1 MQNILS
7 LLQKGL
13 EICFKFRHIDL
24 KGFCFRTLCHCFI
37 KHIKGHGLP
46 QIIRVYRSIHNE
58 NRYNGY
64 FYFESVPTINPP
76 WNNS

>member
-46 QIIRVYRSIHNE
+46 QIIRVYRSIQFIMKTDIMDISILKVFQ
-58 NRYNGY
+58 R
-64 FYFESVPTINPP
+64 
-76 WNNS
+76 